1 MGSNNYVELRALR
14 LLLIK
19 ALEWGVSSIQVFGD
33 SRVILDWALGNSM
46 CNVLCLRPLLEEV
59 KLLSSCFN
67 LITFVHVY
75 RERNQVADGLSK
87 EGAQLPDGE
96 EKKDLFL
103 RDPGGF
109 YHRPFRDGL
118 QLDTVSAGLWDR
130 PFFGAFGIFYIVYIS
145 TAVGWMIYS
154 TKFLALNCI
163 LFLVSLNFLSFWY

>member
-1 MGSNNYVELRALR
+1 MCGGGAVLFFTLENSIQFKGGFGMGPNNYVELRALR

-75 RERNQVADGLSK
+75 RERN
-87 EGAQLPDGE
+87 
-96 EKKDLFL
+96 
-103 RDPGGF
+103 
-109 YHRPFRDGL
+109 
-118 QLDTVSAGLWDR
+118 
-130 PFFGAFGIFYIVYIS
+130 
-145 TAVGWMIYS
+145 
-154 TKFLALNCI
+154 
-163 LFLVSLNFLSFWY
+163 